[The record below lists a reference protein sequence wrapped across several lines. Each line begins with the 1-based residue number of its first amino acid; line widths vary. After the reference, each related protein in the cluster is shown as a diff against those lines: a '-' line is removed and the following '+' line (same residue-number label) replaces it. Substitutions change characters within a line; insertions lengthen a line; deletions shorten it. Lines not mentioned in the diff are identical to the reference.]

1 MTVEMGANIRWDI
14 IGTIPVHR
22 NNSTAIDD
30 VVPVD
35 YVAICSALI
44 NISALKHVGT
54 MDDRLFLFWDDMEW
68 GLCFNEHGY
77 KVVSASRSI
86 VYHGSFTER
95 DRGPATIYYY
105 GIRNPLLVYSKHTT
119 IAKRAIIFYRSLR
132 AYSRTYFFLKRHGK
146 THEANLIYKAFSD
159 FINNKWGKLSIPP
172 HTHTDHS
179 FDKAAHM
186 RNIVPLN
193 KIFVSTIGMTS
204 QDSGNIIDTL
214 SNRYPEAEVT
224 VLVLSDRSEYFRHY
238 NTHILQRSEV
248 NKLFYLIK
256 MFFSIRRGKYD
267 AIASIMPTPF
277 IYLGKYSILCDKTG
291 DILSVT
297 RIKPLSFFKLPL
309 LTCWAEIISILSTP
323 YLVLKSR
330 HYNRQ

>member
-1 MTVEMGANIRWDI
+1 
-14 IGTIPVHR
+14 
-22 NNSTAIDD
+22 
-30 VVPVD
+30 
-35 YVAICSALI
+35 
-44 NISALKHVGT
+44 
-54 MDDRLFLFWDDMEW
+54 
-68 GLCFNEHGY
+68 
-77 KVVSASRSI
+77 
-86 VYHGSFTER
+86 
-95 DRGPATIYYY
+95 
-105 GIRNPLLVYSKHTT
+105 
-119 IAKRAIIFYRSLR
+119 
-132 AYSRTYFFLKRHGK
+132 
-146 THEANLIYKAFSD
+146 
-159 FINNKWGKLSIPP
+159 
-172 HTHTDHS
+172 
-179 FDKAAHM
+179 M

-193 KIFVSTIGMTS
+193 KILVSTIGMTS

-256 MFFSIRRGKYD
+256 MFFSIRREKYD

-291 DILSVT
+291 DILPVT